1 MHEIPIATE
10 SQHRRRND
18 EMETN
23 DDAQFYGR
31 QEHPPSRVGKM
42 VSLTVHP
49 VSLLALTFMA
59 QRAKDKRRATD
70 SVQPT
75 QLLEP
80 TQAVSSA
87 DSSMVMD
94 TSESSA
100 QEQTA
105 ISAMSKG
112 VDTQLLMNLMEQ
124 QSESFQISGG
134 HEILGGTNSSLSR
147 MRRTDALQI
156 WKRNLS
162 TACPSKNR
170 LMQSV
175 KTLRQKQI
183 MSC

>member
-1 MHEIPIATE
+1 
-10 SQHRRRND
+10 
-18 EMETN
+18 
-23 DDAQFYGR
+23 
-31 QEHPPSRVGKM
+31 
-42 VSLTVHP
+42 
-49 VSLLALTFMA
+49 MA

-87 DSSMVMD
+87 DSSMVVD

-124 QSESFQISGG
+124 QSESFQFSGG
-134 HEILGGTNSSLSR
+134 HEILGGTNLSLSR
-147 MRRTDALQI
+147 KEL
-156 WKRNLS
+156 
-162 TACPSKNR
+162 
-170 LMQSV
+170 
-175 KTLRQKQI
+175 TLLR
-183 MSC
+183 S